1 MTESPVTDGAVT
13 GAPLHLT
20 LVRHGAT
27 DWNGA
32 GRWQGWS
39 DTPLGAVGEAQAARL
54 RPRLA
59 GRSFDRA
66 FSSDLARAARTA
78 ELSLP
83 AGTPLTL
90 DVRLRELHFGV
101 FEGVT
106 TDEVLGDDR
115 YARWQLDPWG
125 TPAPDG
131 ESLSQV
137 GARLR
142 DWAGELPGGRV
153 IAFTHGAAIR
163 ALLCGLFG
171 WPARPQ
177 PGYVRP
183 FPSGLSHTSLTTLT
197 RTGRGAGA
205 RWALVTYN
213 DHAHLE

>member
-1 MTESPVTDGAVT
+1 MTEER
-13 GAPLHLT
+13 LHLT

-39 DTPLGAVGEAQAARL
+39 DTPLGAVGAEQAARL
-54 RPRLA
+54 RSRLT
-59 GRSFDRA
+59 GRAFDRA

-106 TDEVLGDDR
+106 TDEVLHDAG
-115 YARWQLDPWG
+115 YAQWQLDPWG
-125 TPAPDG
+125 SPAPGG
-131 ESLSQV
+131 ESLAQV

-142 DWAGELPGGRV
+142 DWAEEVPGGRV

-163 ALLCGLFG
+163 ALLCDLFG
-171 WPARPQ
+171 WPADPQ
-177 PGYVRP
+177 PGYVLP
-183 FPSGLSHTSLTTLT
+183 FPYQLSHTSLTTLT
-197 RTGRGAGA
+197 RAGRGPGA

-213 DHAHLE
+213 DHAHLEEPVGG

>member
-1 MTESPVTDGAVT
+1 MTEMAVT
-13 GAPLHLT
+13 EGPLHLT

-39 DTPLGAVGEAQAARL
+39 DTQLGPVGEEQAARL

-59 GRSFDRA
+59 GRPFDRA

-90 DVRLRELHFGV
+90 DVRLRELHFGR

-106 TDEVLGDDR
+106 TDDVLHDAG
-115 YARWQLDPWG
+115 YAQWQLDPWG

-137 GARLR
+137 GARVR
-142 DWAGELPGGRV
+142 EWAEELPGGRV
-153 IAFTHGAAIR
+153 VAFTHSGA
-163 ALLCGLFG
+163 
-171 WPARPQ
+171 
-177 PGYVRP
+177 
-183 FPSGLSHTSLTTLT
+183 TD
-197 RTGRGAGA
+197 TGA
-205 RWALVTYN
+205 
-213 DHAHLE
+213 